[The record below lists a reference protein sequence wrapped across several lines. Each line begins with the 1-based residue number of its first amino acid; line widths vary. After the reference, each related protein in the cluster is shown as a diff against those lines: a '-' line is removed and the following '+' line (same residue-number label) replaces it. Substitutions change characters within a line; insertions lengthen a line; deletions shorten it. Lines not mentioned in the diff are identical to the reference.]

1 MVSHECAVAVGSTL
15 PAGGS
20 DSEGTTPKVRDR
32 SVQHQ
37 VQHYAN
43 ANAIARPR
51 DLLVPAKNVI
61 NRKKFYV
68 IFGWINTL
76 ICVCKIDGIQTWVLI
91 GELIERLQRRPDLL
105 TDGQQTE
112 DRPVLV
118 LFSLL
123 GLMLDSTCLVTS
135 CLRVTRCDTGILLN

>member
-1 MVSHECAVAVGSTL
+1 MTRPYVMR
-15 PAGGS
+15 P
-20 DSEGTTPKVRDR
+20 R
-32 SVQHQ
+32 SYSRGLRNRKT
-37 VQHYAN
+37 YAN

-68 IFGWINTL
+68 IFGWINIL